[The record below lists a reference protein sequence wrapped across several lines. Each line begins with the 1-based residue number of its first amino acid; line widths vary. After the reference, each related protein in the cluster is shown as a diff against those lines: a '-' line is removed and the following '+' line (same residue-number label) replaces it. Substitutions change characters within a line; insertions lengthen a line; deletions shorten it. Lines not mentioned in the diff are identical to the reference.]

1 VIGLGAAACGAATG
15 AGAAGFGAAGF
26 GAGFG
31 AAGFGAGFGGA
42 AFFGAA
48 FFFAGAFFGATFFFV
63 ADFFFGAE
71 RFTAV
76 FLFPAAFLA
85 FFFDLDFF
93 AFVLPAAMIGL
104 PRFIA
109 MVWRQHVMTAVAFAA
124 AFYVA
129 IPILRESFARLRT
142 CISARGIGPPCA
154 QSSSSTV

>member
-1 VIGLGAAACGAATG
+1 VIGLGAAAGGAATG
-15 AGAAGFGAAGF
+15 AGAAGFGA
-26 GAGFG
+26 
-31 AAGFGAGFGGA
+31 GFGGA
-42 AFFGAA
+42 TFFGADFFFADAFLGAA
-48 FFFAGAFFGATFFFV
+48 FFLA

-71 RFTAV
+71 RFTAF
-76 FLFPAAFLA
+76 FLFAVAFLA
-85 FFFDLDFF
+85 FFFDFDFF

-129 IPILRESFARLRT
+129 IPILCESFARLRT